1 MNKKLLIPL
10 FATVVGL
17 SVVGG
22 ISGAVAW
29 YQFNTRVNASFVG
42 TSVADSGVLQI
53 SSEKDTGY
61 GRDVYKTNS
70 ENNNKLTPVTF
81 GYGDVTNGRGQ
92 ALPEKAYC
100 YPEAGEKDME
110 KWTEARKNFE
120 YIQFDLYLK
129 AQQISGNTTTD
140 AAVNVYLS
148 EMFLESVDSNTP
160 EIARALRVHLAVY
173 EDLTENAAPTRN
185 FLISREGKT
194 VNLHGNLDLDGNGEL
209 DREHGWYWETTD
221 TTNIENS
228 LSTNDLIDYGQG
240 NSQQAS
246 WAMIPSATAEEIIA
260 GTAAEPNYILAPRYE
275 GESTQSLQKGDLYHK
290 IPATEAN
297 KPDQNMI
304 CTTKVGSAVKIRVT
318 VWIEGWALLE
328 NGQSQVSYDAVTDPS
343 SEALDNGDYY
353 VHVEDDPLTTDVD
366 ESGYVAASGEYDAN
380 ASYFTRTETY
390 LENAIWNPATTG
402 NVDVKVGMQF
412 DVGKN
417 VFRA

>member
-1 MNKKLLIPL
+1 MNKKFIIPL

-22 ISGAVAW
+22 IGGAVAW

-53 SSEKDTGY
+53 SSEQNSGY

-70 ENNNKLTPVTF
+70 ENDNKLTPVTF
-81 GYGDVTNGRGQ
+81 GYGDTTNGRGA
-92 ALPEKAYC
+92 ALPDKAYC

-110 KWTEARKNFE
+110 KWTEARKNYE

-148 EMFLESVDSNTP
+148 EMFLESVDSTRT

-173 EDLTENAAPTRN
+173 EDLSPSAPATRS

-194 VNLHGNLDLDGNGEL
+194 VNLHGNLDLDGNGYL
-209 DREHGWYWETTD
+209 DTEHGWHWDTTD
-221 TTNIENS
+221 TEHIEGPGSN
-228 LSTNDLIDYGQG
+228 NDLIDYGQG
-240 NSQQAS
+240 NASQAS
-246 WAMIPSATAEEIIA
+246 WAMISDKNESELLN
-260 GTAAEPNYILAPRYE
+260 GEDPNYILAPRYTGLE
-275 GESTQSLQKGDLYHK
+275 GENLPKKGDLIHK
-290 IPATEAN
+290 LPATDTD
-297 KPDQNMI
+297 KPDLNMI
-304 CTTKVGSAVKIRVT
+304 CKTKVGSPVKIRVT
-318 VWIEGWALLE
+318 VWLEGWALLQ
-328 NGQSQVSYDAVTDPS
+328 NGQSEVTYNAVTDPS
-343 SEALDNGDYY
+343 EESYNAGEYY
-353 VHVEDDPLTTDVD
+353 VEESAGVYAPATDPFD
-366 ESGYVAASGEYDAN
+366 AGE
-380 ASYFTRTETY
+380 SYFTKTETY
-390 LENAIWNPATTG
+390 LENAIWDPAKTG
-402 NVDVKVGMQF
+402 NVGVKVGMQF